1 MEGVRCKV
9 VRVVVVVSPEGGA
22 GGGKKAPL
30 SPPSLRGATLAAVY
44 SVQCCTGGVQ
54 SQRTEWLRCTAT
66 EWTEPQ

>member
-1 MEGVRCKV
+1 M
-9 VRVVVVVSPEGGA
+9 VRVVVVRPEGGA

-44 SVQCCTGGVQ
+44 SVYSAVQ
-54 SQRTEWLRCTAT
+54 AVYSLSGRSEWLRCTAT